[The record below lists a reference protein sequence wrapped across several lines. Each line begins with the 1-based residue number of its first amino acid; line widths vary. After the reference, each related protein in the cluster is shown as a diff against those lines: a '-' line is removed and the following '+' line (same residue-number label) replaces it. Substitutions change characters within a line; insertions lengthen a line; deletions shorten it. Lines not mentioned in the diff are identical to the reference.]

1 MCFHL
6 VLINFGPGAGEGS
19 MFARS
24 KSESEPSGGTGPSG
38 AGPGGPGPGGPGPGG
53 AGPGPGGP
61 GHLVGTWRRLP
72 DLSTR
77 LTPIHL
83 VGKETDQYEKEQ
95 KYLDVKFLRES
106 KNIPGEPLWQP
117 LPGGLAACQAKLHT

>member
-24 KSESEPSGGTGPSG
+24 KSEGEPSD
-38 AGPGGPGPGGPGPGG
+38 
-53 AGPGPGGP
+53 GPGPGGP

-83 VGKETDQYEKEQ
+83 VGKEADQYENK
-95 KYLDVKFLRES
+95 S
-106 KNIPGEPLWQP
+106 TNI
-117 LPGGLAACQAKLHT
+117 

>member
-53 AGPGPGGP
+53 AGPGPGAGGP

-83 VGKETDQYEKEQ
+83 VGKEADQYENK
-95 KYLDVKFLRES
+95 S
-106 KNIPGEPLWQP
+106 TNI
-117 LPGGLAACQAKLHT
+117 

>member
-117 LPGGLAACQAKLHT
+117 LPGGLAACQAKLHP

>member
-24 KSESEPSGGTGPSG
+24 NSESEPSGGTGPSG
-38 AGPGGPGPGGPGPGG
+38 A
-53 AGPGPGGP
+53 GPGGP

-83 VGKETDQYEKEQ
+83 VGKEADRYENKST
-95 KYLDVKFLRES
+95 KFEN
-106 KNIPGEPLWQP
+106 KI
-117 LPGGLAACQAKLHT
+117 CM

>member
-53 AGPGPGGP
+53 PGPGGPGPGGAGPGPGGP

-83 VGKETDQYEKEQ
+83 VGKEADQY
-95 KYLDVKFLRES
+95 
-106 KNIPGEPLWQP
+106 KNKSTNI
-117 LPGGLAACQAKLHT
+117 

>member
-19 MFARS
+19 MFA
-24 KSESEPSGGTGPSG
+24 SG
-38 AGPGGPGPGGPGPGG
+38 AGPGGPGPGPGG

-83 VGKETDQYEKEQ
+83 VGKEADQY
-95 KYLDVKFLRES
+95 
-106 KNIPGEPLWQP
+106 KNKSTNI
-117 LPGGLAACQAKLHT
+117 